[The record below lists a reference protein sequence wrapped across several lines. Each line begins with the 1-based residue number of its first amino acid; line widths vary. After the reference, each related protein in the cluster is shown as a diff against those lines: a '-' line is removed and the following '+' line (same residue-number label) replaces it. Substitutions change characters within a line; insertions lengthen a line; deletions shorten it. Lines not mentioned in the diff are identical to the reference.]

1 MNDLKFALIKIFL
14 NFAVQLKITYLNRMH
29 SYVSDGTS

>member
-1 MNDLKFALIKIFL
+1 MNDLKFALIKFL